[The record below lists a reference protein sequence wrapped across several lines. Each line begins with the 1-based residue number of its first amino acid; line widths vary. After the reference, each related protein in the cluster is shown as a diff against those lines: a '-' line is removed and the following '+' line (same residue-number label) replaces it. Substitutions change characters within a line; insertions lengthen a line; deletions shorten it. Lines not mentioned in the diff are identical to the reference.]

1 MKKVFLAAPFKSL
14 VNSKTMSMDEE
25 KKNEIVNLIEFL
37 EKKGYS
43 VHNAHKREAWGQEFM
58 SPEQCTKI
66 DYDEIEKGRS
76 GKLGKGRTECNVK
89 FCELGLLRRRT
100 DRKC

>member
-66 DYDEIEKGRS
+66 DYDVIFLLLFQEYQHHQVLILRS
-76 GKLGKGRTECNVK
+76 AGHLHLTKK
-89 FCELGLLRRRT
+89 
-100 DRKC
+100 

>member
-66 DYDEIEKGRS
+66 DYDEIEKCDIFIAW
-76 GKLGKGRTECNVK
+76 KLVQYYLVQESPKQQQCRQY
-89 FCELGLLRRRT
+89 
-100 DRKC
+100 